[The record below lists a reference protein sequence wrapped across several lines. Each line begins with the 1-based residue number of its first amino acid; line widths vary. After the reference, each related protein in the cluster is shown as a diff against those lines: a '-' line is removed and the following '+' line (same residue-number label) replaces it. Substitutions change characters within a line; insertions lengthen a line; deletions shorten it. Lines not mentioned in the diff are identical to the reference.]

1 MIHAYAHKHSC
12 HGHGHDHDHSHGQF
26 IWMNKISDD
35 PYSNL
40 VLVDNGS
47 LQPQSPG
54 ITQLYIHAYI
64 NTTVLKMDVLRT
76 VIQKGMFMENAIC
89 MVPSGKNE
97 PP

>member
-1 MIHAYAHKHSC
+1 
-12 HGHGHDHDHSHGQF
+12 
-26 IWMNKISDD
+26 MNKISDD

-64 NTTVLKMDVLRT
+64 NTTVLKMDVLTEDCDPEGDDVHGKRNMHGTIWQKRT
-76 VIQKGMFMENAIC
+76 TLSAL
-89 MVPSGKNE
+89 
-97 PP
+97 

>member
-1 MIHAYAHKHSC
+1 
-12 HGHGHDHDHSHGQF
+12 
-26 IWMNKISDD
+26 MNKISDD

-76 VIQKGMFMENAIC
+76 AIQKGMFMENAIC
-89 MVPSGKNE
+89 MMYHLAKTNHPECSVILYL
-97 PP
+97 